1 MKKIKKFVAVILLS
15 LTLFNTTF
23 NSYNMAVQAAAL
35 PVTFGL
41 VEIAKGLL
49 FSAGIS
55 VLGYTALSN
64 VKKGDDTYVK
74 IMDSVTADA
83 DVQSMLEEVEKYD
96 SSGACHNLDEG
107 EEYVSDKGFRVIKGG
122 KGNNNNNND
131 ANKYALGVS
140 TAIAQKVAESIK
152 KFIDSDDNK
161 QTVTV
166 KTPYDKDIDKNH
178 VFKSYDSINDI
189 ADLYGKQVVE
199 KLAEKGYTDE
209 NCCVILF
216 RDNLSSNLL
225 YYFIPVP
232 KNHSYIGYVAE
243 SGTSEISAWSAI
255 MSVIDTKSFYEML
268 NSDLVFDR
276 YDDYIY
282 SRRIPF
288 DAVYYDFVNNKFLEY
303 DDLPKDSKA
312 KTREYRNTTNYFY
325 SDYMQD
331 DYLAIFNF
339 DNMAD
344 NTHLWLKF
352 RGRYMNI
359 ETMFPQSV
367 SYAINKKPGSVPW
380 ELPESGYVNINFDE
394 DTASD
399 LESQPDIN
407 QYYNYVINN
416 SPDLSEVID
425 NMNNNQAQDNEN
437 AQDIVDAIDNQ
448 TSWLESAWLELLA
461 AINAGNNTG
470 NSNGPID
477 TDSGNGAKDLL
488 NGLIMLISIFFI
500 LLRIFLHLLEFIINI
515 FRIPADPGFISG
527 DFAIGF
533 EYIKSVQ
540 LTPLTISVYDFL
552 IGLVHVLV
560 LFSVVKVLKKHI
572 DRIHV

>member
-122 KGNNNNNND
+122 KGSNNNNND

-461 AINAGNNTG
+461 VINAGNNTG

-515 FRIPADPGFISG
+515 FRIPADPGFITG

-540 LTPLTISVYDFL
+540 LTPLNILVYDFL
-552 IGLVHVLV
+552 MGLVHILV

-572 DRIHV
+572 DRIHL